1 MDLRYEAF
9 CFADPLF
16 YDEQQEIGAPVDDF
30 AAALPAPDAGWVT
43 AQRGVWRVLH
53 PVGRELPAQGWK
65 IHVSAGLDNAR
76 RVLVQVHEYCLEHR
90 VSYKHLRS
98 LMILLARNSKY
109 APRDGSAKLIT
120 IYPADNDELE
130 RVLED
135 LSALLEGEHGAYI
148 LSDLRYAAG
157 PLYVRYGGFAEQWV
171 EHDGNRVLAIRTP
184 EGRLVPDKR
193 EPTFS
198 VPEWVKIPACLR
210 SSVTA
215 RKAGDP
221 DEFPYRVTSSLHFSN
236 GGGVYLADPKAGGD
250 EVVLKE
256 ARPHA
261 GLDKAQIDAVERL
274 RREHEVLDR
283 LADVP
288 GVPRVFE
295 RFTVWEH
302 HYLAMEYMPGNS
314 LGNWLARNYPLTRR
328 GTTDADL
335 AAYAERALAVVAGVE
350 KTIEEIH
357 ARGVVFGDLHP
368 LNILIDEDLDQ
379 DIDEGAEG
387 ADGRI
392 SLIDFEM
399 AFDVESGDR
408 PALGAPGFRAPPD
421 RAGFEIDEHALA
433 ALRLWLFLPLSQLT
447 ELAPAKL
454 RGIADFVERRFA
466 LPQGYADAA
475 VAVLAPR
482 GASTAEPAPIHTELD
497 QEKPDWPLVRKQIAE
512 AILASATPE
521 RADRLFPGDI
531 EQFRVG
537 GACFGVGA
545 AGVLHALD
553 VIGAGRFPEHERW
566 LIESVRRDPP
576 ARPGFYDG
584 SYGIAYVLE
593 NFGHHDEA
601 TKLLASSARLVEQTT
616 DHALEGGL
624 AGIGLTML
632 HFAAARQDN
641 EFGRQALTTAVR
653 LAEAL
658 ETAAPPGNF
667 ARAGLL
673 SGWSGPALLFVR
685 LFERTGEPAWL
696 AFADQALCRD
706 LEECVEADDGALQ
719 VRDGAARTLPYVG
732 IGSAGILLVAE
743 QLARHRP
750 DAVACE
756 SLPSLRESCRGE
768 FVIHPGLFF
777 GRCGLAVAL
786 GMTPDPEP
794 PIRAAIDLHLARL
807 AWYAV
812 PFKGGLAF
820 PGNQLLRLSMDLK
833 TGGAGILLALA
844 ALLDGKEVLPF
855 VGSTPS
861 PQTSGR

>member
-1 MDLRYEAF
+1 MDQRYEAY

-16 YDEQQEIGAPVDDF
+16 YDEQPEIGAPVDDF
-30 AAALPAPDAGWVT
+30 ASALPAPAGWVS
-43 AQRGVWRVLH
+43 AERGVWRALH
-53 PVGRELPAQGWK
+53 PRGQVLPAQGWK

-76 RVLVQVHEYCLEHR
+76 RVLEQVHEYCLEHR

-98 LMILLARNSKY
+98 MLTLLARNSKY
-109 APRDGSAKLIT
+109 APRDGSAKLVT
-120 IYPADNDELE
+120 IYPADDRQLE

-135 LSALLEGEHGAYI
+135 LSARLEGEHGAYV
-148 LSDLRYAAG
+148 LSDLRYGDG

-171 EHDGNRVLAIRTP
+171 EHDGNRVLAIRKP
-184 EGRLVPDKR
+184 DGRLVPDKR

-198 VPEWVKIPACLR
+198 VPDWVKIPACLR
-210 SSVTA
+210 SSVAA

-221 DEFPYRVTSSLHFSN
+221 AQFHYRVTRSLHFSN
-236 GGGVYLADPKAGGD
+236 GGGVYLAEPKAGG
-250 EVVLKE
+250 EQIVLKE

-261 GLDKAQIDAVERL
+261 GLDKAGTDAVERL
-274 RREHEVLDR
+274 RREHDVLDR
-283 LADVP
+283 LAGVP
-288 GVPRVFE
+288 GVPRALE

-302 HYLAMEYMPGNS
+302 HYLAMEYMPGTS

-328 GTTDADL
+328 DITEADL
-335 AAYAERALAVVAGVE
+335 ADYARRALDIVDGVERA
-350 KTIEEIH
+350 IEAIH

-368 LNILIDEDLDQ
+368 LNILVDD
-379 DIDEGAEG
+379 
-387 ADGRI
+387 DGRI
-392 SLIDFEM
+392 SLIDFEL

-408 PALGAPGFRAPPD
+408 PALGAPGFRAPAD
-421 RAGFEIDEHALA
+421 RTGFEIDEHAIA

-447 ELAPAKL
+447 ELAPPKL
-454 RGIADFVERRFA
+454 PGIAEFVERRFGLA
-466 LPQGYADAA
+466 EGYADAA

-482 GASTAEPAPIHTELD
+482 TAPAAPSPVHTELD
-497 QEKPDWPLVRKQIAE
+497 QRKPDWPLVRKQIAE
-512 AILASATPE
+512 AILASATPA
-521 RADRLFPGDI
+521 RKDRLFPGDI

-566 LIESVRRDPP
+566 LIDAVRRDPP
-576 ARPGFYDG
+576 TRPGFYDG

-593 NFGHHDEA
+593 NFGHREEA
-601 TKLLASSARLVEQTT
+601 TRLLASSARLVEQTT
-616 DHALEGGL
+616 DHALESGL
-624 AGIGLTML
+624 AGIGLAML
-632 HFAAARQDN
+632 HFAAVRQDN

-658 ETAAPPGNF
+658 ETAAAPGNF

-673 SGWSGPALLFVR
+673 SGWSGPALLFIR

-696 AFADQALCRD
+696 SFADQALTRD
-706 LEECVEADDGALQ
+706 LEECVETDDGSLQ
-719 VRDGAARTLPYVG
+719 VRDGAARTLPYAG

-750 DAVACE
+750 DAEACE
-756 SLPSLRESCRGE
+756 SLPALRESCRGE
-768 FVIHPGLFF
+768 FVIHPGLLY

-786 GMTPDPEP
+786 GMDPDPSP
-794 PIRAAIDLHLARL
+794 SIRAAIDLHLARL

-820 PGNQLLRLSMDLK
+820 PGNQLLRLSMDVK

-844 ALLDGKEVLPF
+844 ALLDGKEVLPLL
-855 VGSTPS
+855 GGTPS

>member
-130 RVLED
+130 RILED

-148 LSDLRYAAG
+148 LSDLRYGAG

-171 EHDGNRVLAIRTP
+171 EHDGNRVLAIRAP

-198 VPEWVKIPACLR
+198 VPDWVKIPSCLR

-215 RKAGDP
+215 RKGGDP
-221 DEFPYRVTSSLHFSN
+221 DQFPYRVTSSLHFSN

-250 EVVLKE
+250 VVVLKE

-261 GLDKAQIDAVERL
+261 GLDKARIDAVERL

-283 LADVP
+283 LGDVP
-288 GVPRVFE
+288 GVPQVLE
-295 RFTVWEH
+295 RFIVWEH

-357 ARGVVFGDLHP
+357 ARGIVFGDLHP
-368 LNILIDEDLDQ
+368 LNILIDEEAD
-379 DIDEGAEG
+379 G

-466 LPQGYADAA
+466 LPRGYADAA

-482 GASTAEPAPIHTELD
+482 GASTAAPAPIHTELD
-497 QEKPDWPLVRKQIAE
+497 QEKPDWSLVRKQIAE

-553 VIGAGRFPEHERW
+553 VVGAGRFPEHERW

-576 ARPGFYDG
+576 TRPGFYDG

-601 TKLLASSARLVEQTT
+601 SNLLASSARLVEQTT

-756 SLPSLRESCRGE
+756 SLPILRESCRGE

-786 GMTPDPEP
+786 GMDPDPEP

>member
-16 YDEQQEIGAPVDDF
+16 YDEQQEIGAQADDF
-30 AAALPAPDAGWVT
+30 AAELPAPGAGWVT
-43 AQRGVWRVLH
+43 ADRGVWRMLH
-53 PVGRELPAQGWK
+53 PEGRVLPGQGWK
-65 IHVSAGLDNAR
+65 IHVSAGLGNAR
-76 RVLVQVHEYCLEHR
+76 RVLAEVHEYCVEHR
-90 VSYKHLRS
+90 ISYKHLRS
-98 LMILLARNSKY
+98 VLTLLARNSKY
-109 APRDGSAKLIT
+109 APRDGSAKLVT
-120 IYPADNDELE
+120 IYPADDGELE

-135 LSALLEGEHGAYI
+135 LSSRLEGEHGAYI
-148 LSDLRYAAG
+148 LSDLRYGDG

-171 EHDGNRVLAIRTP
+171 EHEGNRVLAIRRP
-184 EGRLVPDKR
+184 DGRLVPDKR
-193 EPTFS
+193 EPKFS
-198 VPEWVKIPACLR
+198 VPDWVKIPACLQ
-210 SSVTA
+210 SSIAA
-215 RKAGDP
+215 RKGGDP
-221 DEFPYRVTSSLHFSN
+221 AQFPYRVTSSLHFSN
-236 GGGVYLADPKAGGD
+236 GGGVYLADPKAGGAQA
-250 EVVLKE
+250 VLKE

-261 GLDKAQIDAVERL
+261 GLDKAGFDAVERL
-274 RREHEVLDR
+274 RREHDVLDR
-283 LADVP
+283 LAGVP

-302 HYLAMEYMPGNS
+302 HYLAMEYMPGHS

-328 GTTDADL
+328 GMTDADL
-335 AAYAERALAVVAGVE
+335 AAYTRRALDIVAGVE
-350 KTIEEIH
+350 RTIEAIH

-368 LNILIDEDLDQ
+368 LNILIDEDQ
-379 DIDEGAEG
+379 
-387 ADGRI
+387 DGRI

-399 AFDVESGDR
+399 AFDAESGDR
-408 PALGAPGFRAPPD
+408 PALGAPGFRAPAD
-421 RAGFEIDEHALA
+421 RTGFEIDEHAVA
-433 ALRLWLFLPLSQLT
+433 ALRLWLFLPLSPLM

-454 RGIADFVERRFA
+454 RGIAGFAERRFA
-466 LPQGYADAA
+466 LPEGYADAA

-482 GASTAEPAPIHTELD
+482 EAPAEPAPVHTELD
-497 QEKPDWPLVRKQIAE
+497 EEEPDWQLVRKQIAE

-521 RADRLFPGDI
+521 RQDRLFPGDI

-553 VIGAGRFPEHERW
+553 AIGVGRFPQHERW

-576 ARPGFYDG
+576 TRPGFYDG

-593 NFGHHDEA
+593 NLGHHDEA
-601 TKLLASSARLVEQTT
+601 SKLLASSAQLVEQTT
-616 DHALEGGL
+616 DHALESGL

-632 HFAAARQDN
+632 HFATVRQDN

-658 ETAAPPGNF
+658 DTATPPGNF
-667 ARAGLL
+667 GRAGLL

-696 AFADQALCRD
+696 SFADQALCRD
-706 LEECVEADDGALQ
+706 LEECVEADDGSLQ
-719 VRDGAARTLPYVG
+719 VRDGAARTLPYAG

-750 DAVACE
+750 DAEACE
-756 SLPSLRESCRGE
+756 SLPGLRESCRGE
-768 FVIHPGLFF
+768 FVIHPGLLY

-786 GMTPDPEP
+786 GANPAPEQ
-794 PIRAAIDLHLARL
+794 PIRTAIDLHLARL

-812 PFKGGLAF
+812 PYKGGLAF
-820 PGNQLLRLSMDLK
+820 PGNQLLRLSMDVK
-833 TGGAGILLALA
+833 TGSAGILLALA

-855 VGSTPS
+855 LGGTPS
-861 PQTSGR
+861 LQTTGR